1 MSPRPIFARPCG
13 SWRPQK
19 NETLVACLDHGVV
32 DRLRQRRIV
41 EPWLE
46 LLSFAAGR
54 EKLNPLSAAGEP
66 ANSRSS
72 VSLAEYRL
80 EARNRE
86 FESNSLQRGVMYEP
100 ALTSCHDLEDGLGRP
115 VR

>member
-1 MSPRPIFARPCG
+1 MNRCFPIKENLPHAPERMAALGDVAPADLARPCG
-13 SWRPQK
+13 SWRPHK

-54 EKLNPLSAAGEP
+54 EKLTRFRQAYLDGE
-66 ANSRSS
+66 
-72 VSLAEYRL
+72 LG
-80 EARNRE
+80 
-86 FESNSLQRGVMYEP
+86 GVQ
-100 ALTSCHDLEDGLGRP
+100 
-115 VR
+115 